1 MFEIILTLKV
11 VKLMCVFKY
20 NENLKIRSKSNIFSV
35 DLYYN
40 NNKIPRKLLQECT
53 THIDDVV
60 FHPFMIDTSVIYIK
74 YSCFI

>member
-53 THIDDVV
+53 THIDVD
-60 FHPFMIDTSVIYIK
+60 FHPFIIDTSVIYIK
-74 YSCFI
+74 CFCFI